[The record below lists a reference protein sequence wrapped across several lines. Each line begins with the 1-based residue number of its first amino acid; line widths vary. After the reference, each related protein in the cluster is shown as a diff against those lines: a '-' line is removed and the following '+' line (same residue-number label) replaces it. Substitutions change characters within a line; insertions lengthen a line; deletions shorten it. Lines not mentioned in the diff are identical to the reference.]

1 MKYFQKI
8 IVALIMFLWHCFVNA
23 QVISGV
29 VCDETTKK
37 PVADVQVYL
46 DGTSINTITNTMG
59 RFELRS
65 RSVLNT
71 KLVLHHLL
79 YKTAIINNPFGR
91 IPDTLF
97 IQERLYD
104 LPEFTVLADRFSRA
118 QKMKAFREQ
127 FLGVTRAGKSCVIQN
142 EDDIQLTVNM
152 QTGRLLASSENP
164 IVVVNDY
171 LGYRVSFI
179 LVDFW
184 VQYGLSF
191 VSLNDDYVQSS
202 FFAVVSYF
210 EDLTPENRRIKRRRD
225 NTFELSSNY
234 FFKSFANDSL
244 KENKFTLFNKQ
255 FPMDHRQYFS
265 IKDTM
270 MQKMICIIPE
280 TDINK
285 NKTFKSGTIT
295 IRAINSGPELT
306 GVVSVLNRR
315 KIQSDIYFMTDSFL
329 VDRYGNIDTI
339 DKISFSGQ
347 MGELR
352 AGDMLPIDY
361 EL

>member
-1 MKYFQKI
+1 M
-8 IVALIMFLWHCFVNA
+8 IMFLWHCFASA

-29 VCDETTKK
+29 VCDVTTKK
-37 PVADVQVYL
+37 PVADVHVYL
-46 DGTSINTITNTMG
+46 DGTSINTITNAAG

-65 RSVLNT
+65 RSVFNT

-118 QKMKAFREQ
+118 QKIKAFREQ
-127 FLGVTRAGKSCVIQN
+127 FLGVTRAGKSCVILN
-142 EDDIQLTVNM
+142 EEDIQLSVNM
-152 QTGRLLASSENP
+152 QSRRLLASSDNP
-164 IVVVNDY
+164 IVVVNEY
-171 LGYRVSFI
+171 LGYKVSFI

-184 VQYGLSF
+184 VQYGFSF
-191 VSLNDDYVQSS
+191 VSLNNDYVQSS

-210 EDLTPENRRIKRRRD
+210 EDLTPDNRRIKRRRD

-244 KENKFTLFNKQ
+244 KENKFTLFNRQ
-255 FPMDHRQYFS
+255 FPVDHRQYFS
-265 IKDTM
+265 TKDTM
-270 MQKMICIIPE
+270 MQTMISIIPE

-285 NKTFKSGTIT
+285 VKTSYTDPSQASMTSVTDFNYSG
-295 IRAINSGPELT
+295 AELT

-315 KIQSDIYFMTDSFL
+315 RIQTDIYFMTDSFL

-352 AGDMLPIDY
+352 AGNMLPIDY
-361 EL
+361 ER